1 MSWIPHRDIVD
12 GSEMEVGEVDT
23 RAPIRSVKAA
33 VTMFGES
40 NISSYKSIM
49 KRTKLQSIETSSS
62 ATEAQLHLAKKN
74 LKNLK
79 EQLKNAEITRIR
91 ALEELENTKQTVD
104 DMTQKLKT
112 INDSKEVAV
121 LVTQTEKEKLQSML
135 DEMISSGQTE
145 IDDPWKEELE
155 NDRKKST
162 VAIAE
167 LGAAK
172 HDLRRIKQDFA
183 SSTVAKNIAFQ
194 KEEDAK
200 RMANINADRA
210 NHLSKEITSVQKS
223 IAHVKSASVQAK
235 QQSPPVL
242 GINTNMK
249 SQMHLLEEAEIK
261 NFGLRKD
268 FDLEASVTLEAKL
281 AETNEEIRSVQKKME
296 SEKITELDYHKNITT
311 ELSNAKGILQKLAE
325 EEIVLRN
332 SLNCLILELES
343 VKLKHSEL
351 KEKEAQTD
359 SIFRNLNADLLKCK
373 YELEKAI
380 AEETKVKET
389 SDDLISPIISGIAL
403 EPGKARTLAEFLK
416 ESDVFQNSPVKEEK
430 NILNVTLRNAETAKS
445 AEKDVLN
452 VIKKLSE
459 ADGATVTISSE
470 KYESLHRKIN
480 EYETFAKMKV
490 TEAKTVIHV
499 VGVSKN
505 ELLKKTEAIRR
516 EINEVKLKTKD
527 ALKIAE
533 MTERADKEEIRSCHE
548 RDREKNKGAWKE
560 NTQKTFHK
568 KASIKMASIPV
579 LGGIFHKKKA
589 SISGAASPSYLPG
602 EKEV

>member
-1 MSWIPHRDIVD
+1 MC
-12 GSEMEVGEVDT
+12 
-23 RAPIRSVKAA
+23 
-33 VTMFGES
+33 
-40 NISSYKSIM
+40 
-49 KRTKLQSIETSSS
+49 QTSSS

-311 ELSNAKGILQKLAE
+311 ELSNAKGVLQKLAE

-403 EPGKARTLAEFLK
+403 ESGKARTLAEFLK

-430 NILNVTLRNAETAKS
+430 NILNVTLRNAESAKS

>member
-1 MSWIPHRDIVD
+1 MC
-12 GSEMEVGEVDT
+12 
-23 RAPIRSVKAA
+23 
-33 VTMFGES
+33 
-40 NISSYKSIM
+40 
-49 KRTKLQSIETSSS
+49 QTSSS

-91 ALEELENTKQTVD
+91 ALEELGNTKQTVD

-311 ELSNAKGILQKLAE
+311 ELSNAKGVLQKLAE

-403 EPGKARTLAEFLK
+403 ESGKARTLAEFLK

>member
-1 MSWIPHRDIVD
+1 MC
-12 GSEMEVGEVDT
+12 
-23 RAPIRSVKAA
+23 
-33 VTMFGES
+33 
-40 NISSYKSIM
+40 
-49 KRTKLQSIETSSS
+49 QTSSS

-311 ELSNAKGILQKLAE
+311 ELSNAKGVLQKLAE

-403 EPGKARTLAEFLK
+403 ESGKARTLAEFLK